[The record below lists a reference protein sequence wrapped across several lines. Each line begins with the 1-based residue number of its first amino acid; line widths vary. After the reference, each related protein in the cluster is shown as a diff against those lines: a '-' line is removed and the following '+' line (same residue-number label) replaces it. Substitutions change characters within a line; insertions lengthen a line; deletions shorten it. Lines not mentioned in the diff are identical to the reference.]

1 MQITMIGTGYVGLV
15 SGVCFSEFGFK
26 VTCVD
31 KDADK
36 IAKLQQ
42 HIMPIYEPGLEQLV
56 EANRK
61 AGRLFFTTDLPKAV
75 AEADIVFIAVGTP
88 PNETDGMPEMS
99 ALNTVTKEVAK
110 ALKGYT
116 LVVNKSTV
124 PIGTNR
130 SIGKIIKET
139 NPDADFDVASNP
151 EFLREGTAIKDFMAP
166 DRIVCG
172 INSKRAREHL
182 NKLYEPI
189 CLNGTEIL
197 FTTFESA
204 ETIKYT
210 ANSMLAIRIAFIN
223 EIADLCEK
231 TGANIRDVARGVGLD
246 KRIGDKFL
254 QAGPGY
260 GGSCF
265 PKDTLALRQMARNF
279 SVPSQLVEATIKS
292 NDARKLGMAERIIAA
307 AGGNIKGKTI
317 AILGLTFKPGT
328 DDMRE
333 SASLYIIP
341 ALVAAGAEIRA
352 YDPQGMQEA
361 AHHFKESM
369 TWCED
374 AYDAM
379 KDADMLVILTEWN
392 EFRSLDL
399 DKVKSTLRNPLVV
412 DLRNIYKRQDMKKH
426 GFHYVSIGRQEI
438 KPDGSSVPDLNIE
451 DDLAA

>member
-31 KDADK
+31 KDAEK
-36 IAKLQQ
+36 IAKLQK
-42 HIMPIYEPGLEQLV
+42 HIMPIYEPGLEQMV
-56 EANRK
+56 ESNRK
-61 AGRLFFTTDLPKAV
+61 AGRLSFTTDLAQAV

-88 PNETDGMPEMS
+88 ANDTDGMPDMT
-99 ALNTVTKEVAK
+99 ALNIVTKEVAK

-124 PIGTNR
+124 PVGTNR
-130 SIGKIIKET
+130 SIAKIIAET
-139 NPDADFDVASNP
+139 NPGADFDVASNP

-166 DRIVCG
+166 DRIVAG
-172 INSKRAREHL
+172 IESKRAREHL

-189 CLNGTEIL
+189 CLNGAEIL

-204 ETIKYT
+204 EMIKYA

-246 KRIGDKFL
+246 NRIGDKFL

-265 PKDTLALRQMARNF
+265 PKDTLALRQMARNA

-292 NDARKLGMAERIIAA
+292 NDSRKLRMAEKIIAA
-307 AGGNIKGKTI
+307 AGGNITGKTI
-317 AILGLTFKPGT
+317 SVLGLTFKPGT

-341 ALVAAGAEIRA
+341 ALIAAGGTIRA
-352 YDPQGMQEA
+352 YDPQGMKEA
-361 AHHFKESM
+361 AHYFKENVA
-369 TWCED
+369 WCED

-379 KDADMLVILTEWN
+379 QGADILVILTEWN

-426 GFHYVSIGRQEI
+426 GFHYVSIGRQEVRTNE
-438 KPDGSSVPDLNIE
+438 SSVLDLNIE
-451 DDLAA
+451 DEIAA